1 MNRRRMFRAVRPL
14 LIVALGLVV
23 MTGCGVSQPSVEEV
37 AQTAL
42 SPTATRTPRP
52 TFTPIPEPTA
62 TLTPTFTPTST
73 PTFTHTQEPS
83 TDTPEP
89 TATATLAPLPTDT
102 PTSQPPTAEPTAP
115 PGDGFEYD
123 ITMQRMLTYQENGGD
138 VGMHNIFVKVY
149 DAAGN
154 PLDGVTV
161 CRVYGLQL
169 QPPDPHA
176 CGISGEKGPGSL
188 EFDMYSGDIVY
199 VATSDEEHRPLSPHT
214 RSLEQEPAKMD
225 VQELVDNGYCESV
238 EDCQARIPINN
249 LPKFHYSYEVRF
261 MRRW

>member
-1 MNRRRMFRAVRPL
+1 MLRGVQTLL
-14 LIVALGLVV
+14 LIVLVLTALSACGAPEPAVV
-23 MTGCGVSQPSVEEV
+23 EV
-37 AQTAL
+37 AQAVS
-42 SPTATRTPRP
+42 SPTSTLTPRP
-52 TFTPIPEPTA
+52 TFTPKLLPTA
-62 TLTPTFTPTST
+62 TLTSAPTATPAETPTPV
-73 PTFTHTQEPS
+73 PTLEPP

-89 TATATLAPLPTDT
+89 AATEAPAPPPTDT
-102 PTSQPPTAEPTAP
+102 ATTEPPTAEPTLTP
-115 PGDGFEYD
+115 SDSLEFD
-123 ITMQRMLTYQENGGD
+123 ITMQRMLSYEENGGD
-138 VGMHNIFVKVY
+138 VGMHNIFVEVY

-199 VATSDEEHRPLSPHT
+199 VATSDEEHRPLSPYT

-238 EDCQARIPINN
+238 EDCLRRIPINN
-249 LPKFHYSYEVRF
+249 LPKFHYSYEVHF
-261 MRRW
+261 TRRW

>member
-1 MNRRRMFRAVRPL
+1 MFRGVQL
-14 LIVALGLVV
+14 LSLMALGLIVISACGAPEPVV
-23 MTGCGVSQPSVEEV
+23 EV
-37 AQTAL
+37 AQVAP
-42 SPTATRTPRP
+42 SPTATLRLRP
-52 TFTPIPEPTA
+52 TFTPKPEPTA
-62 TLTPTFTPTST
+62 TLTPSPTVTATLTPTSM
-73 PTFTHTQEPS
+73 PTKEPS
-83 TDTPEP
+83 THTPEP
-89 TATATLAPLPTDT
+89 SATATLALLPTNT
-102 PTSQPPTAEPTAP
+102 PTSEPPTAEPTAA
-115 PGDGFEYD
+115 PGDGFEFD
-123 ITMQRMLTYQENGGD
+123 ITMQRMFSLEENGGD

-154 PLDGVTV
+154 PLNGVIV

-176 CGISGEKGPGSL
+176 CGISGEKGPGGL

-199 VATSDEEHRPLSPHT
+199 VATSDEEHRPLSPYT

-238 EDCQARIPINN
+238 EDCLRRIPTNN

-261 MRRW
+261 TRRW